1 MTVPFNDIKIDPKL
15 LKTKLIKEIDNIDID
30 NIIKKIV
37 IKEINNILNLNHFWY
52 EVTGK
57 NICAYKY
64 QFSKKKAGEIC
75 GKPIYSKH
83 KDEIY
88 GNFLCSRHLKTHKVE
103 RPRKLKNDEINCK
116 AITINNTKCLNSA
129 KLDGYCS
136 QHYKTI
142 NKTNI
147 NEIHKLIKLKK
158 IEKNNKIINK
168 SKNIGNL
175 EKVTYKNKLEN
186 NKLQEKVENK
196 YKINNIINST
206 IKSTNDSNT
215 NKMKR
220 KNKNYNSMINKKIK
234 NNNIINST
242 NNLRDVYYYKFTLPS
257 QAPLPP
263 INNNYNTP
271 DFSHKNNIFNKKGLF
286 NPFFI

>member
-1 MTVPFNDIKIDPKL
+1 MPVPFNDIKIDPKL

-196 YKINNIINST
+196 YKINNI
-206 IKSTNDSNT
+206 
-215 NKMKR
+215 
-220 KNKNYNSMINKKIK
+220 MINKKIK
-234 NNNIINST
+234 SNNIINST
-242 NNLRDVYYYKFTLPS
+242 INLRDVYYYKFTQPPIQPLQPQPLQQPPLQPPLPS
-257 QAPLPP
+257 

-271 DFSHKNNIFNKKGLF
+271 NFSHKNNIFNKKGLF